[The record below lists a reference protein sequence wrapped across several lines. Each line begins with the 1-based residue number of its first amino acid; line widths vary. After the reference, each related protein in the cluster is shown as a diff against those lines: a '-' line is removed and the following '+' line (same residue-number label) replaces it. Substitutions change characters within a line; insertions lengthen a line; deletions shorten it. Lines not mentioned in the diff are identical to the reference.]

1 MKKANDLGKD
11 SIGKLLLRMSLPAI
25 LAQLVNVLYSI
36 VDRMYI
42 GRMAGV
48 GDIALTGV
56 GVVFPIITLI
66 SAFSALVG
74 MGGSTRASIAMGQGD
89 MDKAERI
96 LGNCISLLCVLS
108 VVLTTVFLVFRTPML
123 NAFGASPSTFGYANS
138 YLVIYVSG
146 TIFVQVALG
155 LNSFINAQGYAK
167 TGMMTVVIGAVINI
181 VLDPIFIFAFKMGVA
196 GAALATI
203 LSQAVSAAW
212 VFGFLLSKRSILK
225 IRLKNLRLS
234 WKILGPI
241 LALGLSPFIMQSTES
256 LVQITLNS
264 GLQRYGGDLYVGAN
278 TIMGSIMQVF
288 LMPVMGLTQGA
299 QPILGY
305 NYGAR
310 QLDRVKKTFK
320 LLLISGLALALTFWG
335 VLMLFPKIFI
345 LIFND
350 KPELVELTAWAI
362 RIFFGATG
370 LMGIQLACQQTLL
383 AVGEAKTSIFLALLR
398 KIVLLI
404 PLALIL
410 PRFWGATG
418 IFVAEPIAD
427 FLAIVTTS
435 IVFAIQF
442 RKVLARGGPESPA
455 KS

>member
-108 VVLTTVFLVFRTPML
+108 VMLTTVFLIFRTPML

-167 TGMMTVVIGAVINI
+167 
-181 VLDPIFIFAFKMGVA
+181 
-196 GAALATI
+196 
-203 LSQAVSAAW
+203 
-212 VFGFLLSKRSILK
+212 
-225 IRLKNLRLS
+225 
-234 WKILGPI
+234 
-241 LALGLSPFIMQSTES
+241 
-256 LVQITLNS
+256 
-264 GLQRYGGDLYVGAN
+264 
-278 TIMGSIMQVF
+278 
-288 LMPVMGLTQGA
+288 
-299 QPILGY
+299 
-305 NYGAR
+305 
-310 QLDRVKKTFK
+310 
-320 LLLISGLALALTFWG
+320 
-335 VLMLFPKIFI
+335 
-345 LIFND
+345 
-350 KPELVELTAWAI
+350 
-362 RIFFGATG
+362 
-370 LMGIQLACQQTLL
+370 
-383 AVGEAKTSIFLALLR
+383 
-398 KIVLLI
+398 
-404 PLALIL
+404 
-410 PRFWGATG
+410 
-418 IFVAEPIAD
+418 
-427 FLAIVTTS
+427 
-435 IVFAIQF
+435 
-442 RKVLARGGPESPA
+442 PA
-455 KS
+455 